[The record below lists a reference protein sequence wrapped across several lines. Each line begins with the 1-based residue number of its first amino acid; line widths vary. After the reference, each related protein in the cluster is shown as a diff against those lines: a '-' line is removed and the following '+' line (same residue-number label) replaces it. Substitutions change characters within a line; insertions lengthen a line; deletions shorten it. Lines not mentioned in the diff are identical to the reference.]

1 MEMQK
6 AAQKVQEENKLL
18 RAVLHNQG
26 FDDAGIQHA
35 MDAVKRAASG
45 QVTPQYGSSMVCDLL
60 SLMYGKPEMNMK
72 LNLTRCK

>member
-26 FDDAGIQHA
+26 FDDAGIQRA
-35 MDAVKRAASG
+35 MDAVQRTANG
-45 QVTPQYGSSMVCDLL
+45 DVIPQFSQSTVCDLFPQ
-60 SLMYGKPEMNMK
+60 G
-72 LNLTRCK
+72 C